1 MSKTRMIEAVK
12 QLDVDAVR
20 ALLGTEP
27 DLLRVT
33 DRHGFNLLHL
43 ACCVPCADLGFA
55 ESQSAKMVSL
65 LLDRGL
71 DVESKLPPEQDRCT
85 ALFFAVARGRN
96 ATLIKL
102 LLKRGAKVQN
112 APGGGLFAAA
122 WHDDVG
128 NLDLLVKAGAK
139 VDVVVGMTPFLA
151 AWMWKKFE
159 AARFLAKR
167 GADVNFLD
175 PKTGRTAL
183 HYGVEKEFDPAQ
195 LAWLCRP
202 WRVAGHQG
210 QERRLCARSRVAQA
224 RQAVARRAR
233 MRAVSSAPS
242 SGSAGGPCGAPS
254 WLQSGPA
261 GAHTGRR

>member
-12 QLDVDAVR
+12 QLDVDTVR

-33 DRHGFNLLHL
+33 DRRGFNLLHL
-43 ACCVPCADLGFA
+43 ACCVPCADLGFD

-71 DVESKLPPEQDRCT
+71 DVESKLPAGQDRCT

-122 WHDDVG
+122 WYDDVG

-139 VDVVVGMTPFLA
+139 IDVVVGMTPFLA

-167 GADVNFLD
+167 GADVNFVD
-175 PKTGRTAL
+175 PKSGRTAL

-195 LAWLCRP
+195 LAWLVDHGASPDIKDKSGVSARDRAARKRDKRWLEALGCGAR
-202 WRVAGHQG
+202 AGHH
-210 QERRLCARSRVAQA
+210 A
-224 RQAVARRAR
+224 ARRSEPR
-233 MRAVSSAPS
+233 V
-242 SGSAGGPCGAPS
+242 
-254 WLQSGPA
+254 
-261 GAHTGRR
+261 TG

>member
-12 QLDVDAVR
+12 RLEVDAVR
-20 ALLGTEP
+20 ALLDTELA
-27 DLLRVT
+27 LLRVT
-33 DRHGFNLLHL
+33 DRRGFNLLHL
-43 ACCVPCADLGFA
+43 ACCVPCADLGHA
-55 ESQSAKMVSL
+55 ESQSSKMVSL

-102 LLKRGAKVQN
+102 LLGRGAKVQN

-122 WHDDVG
+122 WYDDVG

-139 VDVVVGMTPFLA
+139 IDIVVGITPFLA

-167 GADVNFLD
+167 GADVNFVD
-175 PKTGRTAL
+175 PKSGQTAL
-183 HYGVEKEFDPAQ
+183 HCGVEKEFDPAQ
-195 LAWLCRP
+195 LAWLVDHGASPDIKDRSG
-202 WRVAGHQG
+202 AS
-210 QERRLCARSRVAQA
+210 ARDRASRK
-224 RQAVARRAR
+224 RDKR
-233 MRAVSSAPS
+233 
-242 SGSAGGPCGAPS
+242 
-254 WLQSGPA
+254 WLEA
-261 GAHTGRR
+261 LV

>member
-1 MSKTRMIEAVK
+1 MPNTRMISAVK

-33 DRHGFNLLHL
+33 DRRGFNLLHL

-71 DVESKLPPEQDRCT
+71 DVESKLPPKQDHCT

-102 LLKRGAKVQN
+102 LLKRGAQVQN

-128 NLDLLVKAGAK
+128 NLDLLVKAGATI
-139 VDVVVGMTPFLA
+139 DVVVGVTPFLA
-151 AWMWKKFE
+151 AWMWKKFA

-167 GADVNFLD
+167 GADVNFVD
-175 PKTGRTAL
+175 TKSGRTAL
-183 HYGVEKEFDPAQ
+183 NYGVEKEFDPAE
-195 LAWLCRP
+195 LAWLVDHGASPDIKDERGVSARDRASRKRDKR
-202 WRVAGHQG
+202 WLDALVRKARVAVG
-210 QERRLCARSRVAQA
+210 
-224 RQAVARRAR
+224 
-233 MRAVSSAPS
+233 PS
-242 SGSAGGPCGAPS
+242 GFS
-254 WLQSGPA
+254 
-261 GAHTGRR
+261 

>member
-20 ALLGTEP
+20 DLLATEP

-33 DRHGFNLLHL
+33 DRRGFNLLHL
-43 ACCVPCADLGFA
+43 ACCVPCADLGIA

-122 WHDDVG
+122 WYDDVS

-139 VDVVVGMTPFLA
+139 IDVVVGMTPFLA
-151 AWMWKKFE
+151 AWMWKKFK
-159 AARFLAKR
+159 AARFLATR
-167 GADVNFLD
+167 GADVNFAD
-175 PKTGRTAL
+175 PKSGRTAL
-183 HYGVEKEFDPAQ
+183 HVAVEKEFDPVQ
-195 LAWLCRP
+195 LAW
-202 WRVAGHQG
+202 RVDHGASPDIKDKNGVSAR
-210 QERRLCARSRVAQA
+210 ERASRK
-224 RQAVARRAR
+224 RDKR
-233 MRAVSSAPS
+233 
-242 SGSAGGPCGAPS
+242 
-254 WLQSGPA
+254 WLNA
-261 GAHTGRR
+261 LA

>member
-1 MSKTRMIEAVK
+1 MSKIRMIEAVK

-20 ALLGTEP
+20 ALLRTEP

-33 DRHGFNLLHL
+33 DRRGFNLLHL
-43 ACCVPCADLGFA
+43 ACCVRCADLGFA

-71 DVESKLPPEQDRCT
+71 DVESKMPPEKDRCT

-122 WHDDVG
+122 WYDDVG

-139 VDVVVGMTPFLA
+139 IDVVVGMTPFLA

-167 GADVNFLD
+167 GADVNVVD
-175 PKTGRTAL
+175 PKSGRTAL

-195 LAWLCRP
+195 LAWLVDHGASPDIKDRSG
-202 WRVAGHQG
+202 VS
-210 QERRLCARSRVAQA
+210 ARDRASRK
-224 RQAVARRAR
+224 RDKR
-233 MRAVSSAPS
+233 
-242 SGSAGGPCGAPS
+242 
-254 WLQSGPA
+254 WLEALG
-261 GAHTGRR
+261 

>member
-1 MSKTRMIEAVK
+1 
-12 QLDVDAVR
+12 
-20 ALLGTEP
+20 
-27 DLLRVT
+27 
-33 DRHGFNLLHL
+33 
-43 ACCVPCADLGFA
+43 
-55 ESQSAKMVSL
+55 MVSL

-85 ALFFAVARGRN
+85 ALFFAVARGGN

-139 VDVVVGMTPFLA
+139 IDVVVGMTPFLA
-151 AWMWKKFE
+151 AWMWKKFK

-175 PKTGRTAL
+175 PKKVGRHCTTASRRNSIRRSWHGL
-183 HYGVEKEFDPAQ
+183 STMARRRTSRTRAASPRAIARRASATSGGSTCSYEGGFFSSL
-195 LAWLCRP
+195 LA
-202 WRVAGHQG
+202 VQ
-210 QERRLCARSRVAQA
+210 QA
-224 RQAVARRAR
+224 VHVARRLGCGLGLQVRIQVAGDPR
-233 MRAVSSAPS
+233 WERPS
-242 SGSAGGPCGAPS
+242 SVRAP
-254 WLQSGPA
+254 LPRERTTQVI
-261 GAHTGRR
+261 GRRSLIGPRAARILDLPVAVFGRPERR

>member
-139 VDVVVGMTPFLA
+139 IDVVVGMTPFLA

-195 LAWLCRP
+195 LAWLVDHGASP
-202 WRVAGHQG
+202 DIKDKSGVS
-210 QERRLCARSRVAQA
+210 ARDRASRK
-224 RQAVARRAR
+224 RDKR
-233 MRAVSSAPS
+233 
-242 SGSAGGPCGAPS
+242 
-254 WLQSGPA
+254 WLDA
-261 GAHTGRR
+261 LV